1 MGFLKKLFGGQG
13 SAAQDH
19 GVYVY
24 VKLARSGE
32 IVRLRIDPAHELNL
46 DEDTGGYISRKL
58 IVGPRSY
65 QRAEAA
71 FQFNEAKHLLDADI
85 DGGEMTTE
93 EEWRAQ
99 EDQGGA

>member
-13 SAAQDH
+13 SASQDH
-19 GVYVY
+19 GVYIY

-46 DEDTGGYISRKL
+46 DEDGGGYISRKL

-65 QRAEAA
+65 QRAEAT
-71 FQFNEAKHLLDADI
+71 FQFSESKHLLGAEV

-93 EEWRAQ
+93 EEWLAQ
-99 EDQGGA
+99 ENQGGA